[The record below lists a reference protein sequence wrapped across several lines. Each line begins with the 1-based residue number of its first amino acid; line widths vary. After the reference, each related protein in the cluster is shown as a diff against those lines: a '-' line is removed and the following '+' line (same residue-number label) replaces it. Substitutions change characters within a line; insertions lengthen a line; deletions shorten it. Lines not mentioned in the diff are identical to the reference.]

1 MVTPMQ
7 PVILM
12 SLNPPEK
19 DYLYLSMISFF
30 FFILL
35 AIPAL
40 LFSIKVGT
48 IWLSPT
54 PLVPR
59 YSSSVPSHPH
69 TSPGTSSCSSWRIY
83 SLLHHLAA
91 LVPPQDPL
99 ICSSSFFHWGTE
111 PCPYLPHTIIPGLS
125 LPTSPWNVA
134 PYLPPPLETLP
145 PACLHP
151 HRPEKPTFMG
161 IRGQHK

>member
-1 MVTPMQ
+1 MATKTEPRNLAFMVTPMQ

-59 YSSSVPSHPH
+59 YSSSVPSHP
-69 TSPGTSSCSSWRIY
+69 
-83 SLLHHLAA
+83 
-91 LVPPQDPL
+91 
-99 ICSSSFFHWGTE
+99 
-111 PCPYLPHTIIPGLS
+111 PYLPRDLFMFLLENLLPPSPSSCPCSSPG
-125 LPTSPWNVA
+125 P
-134 PYLPPPLETLP
+134 PYLLLFLTREANFHGDQRKAQINSRL
-145 PACLHP
+145 ALGFSISSILVGSIMIISSIIVGVLKH
-151 HRPEKPTFMG
+151 EV
-161 IRGQHK
+161 